1 MGLQPAQVV
10 MSLRWL
16 MSVLNFKST
25 VSTLYSTNGLDS
37 PFHVDRVA
45 GIISV
50 NAEHTVSS
58 IRFELESLP
67 WG

>member
-1 MGLQPAQVV
+1 MF
-10 MSLRWL
+10 
-16 MSVLNFKST
+16 VLNFKST
-25 VSTLYSTNGLDS
+25 VSTLYNTNGLDS

-45 GIISV
+45 ISV
-50 NAEHTVSS
+50 NAEHTVNS